1 MNITTVIAIYF
12 LIWWIT
18 LFAVLPFG
26 MGRQAETGIVAG
38 TDPGA
43 PPLNVMWR
51 KLGWTTLVAS
61 AIFVALYFA
70 YSRNLLPLDW
80 VTNLAK
86 PPRSY

>member
-1 MNITTVIAIYF
+1 MSITTVIAIYF

-26 MGRQAETGIVAG
+26 MNRQAETGVVAG
-38 TDPGA
+38 TDAGA
-43 PPLNVMWR
+43 PPFNVMWR

-70 YSRNLLPLDW
+70 YTRNLLPFDW
-80 VTNLAK
+80 LAQLAT
-86 PPRSY
+86 PPKTY